1 VRCLSPKLARYSVES
16 VHLTMNRATK
26 TRTDR
31 RTKPIE
37 VLDPSTVKRDT
48 RQPLLLTPAE
58 KAAQHADSQRQSM
71 AQAAVID
78 AEIHKLMIQKE
89 KLVAKGHTVA
99 HHLISCQEVQGM
111 NTIATI
117 GDFSSVASKH
127 KGELFDSEDAIQA
140 DDAALRHFLKELDG
154 DKEGSVGQRRVT
166 NGTEVPKVTPH
177 IMDNPRKDMDVQDLA
192 ESPAVPGTYT
202 SSGSQVR
209 QNVVDMFGIR
219 QAHTFLQ
226 QHMKGVQEYINR
238 EQEGIDANQERI
250 NRLQEHVRSG
260 CEELQRM
267 NALLVEHGV

>member
-1 VRCLSPKLARYSVES
+1 
-16 VHLTMNRATK
+16 MNRATK

-48 RQPLLLTPAE
+48 REPLLLTPAE

-71 AQAAVID
+71 YKAAVID
-78 AEIHKLMIQKE
+78 AEIHKLMIEKE

-99 HHLISCQEVQGM
+99 HHLSSCQEVQGM

-140 DDAALRHFLKELDG
+140 DDEALRHFLKELDG
-154 DKEGSVGQRRVT
+154 DQEGSVGQRRVT
-166 NGTEVPKVTPH
+166 NGADVPKIAPH
-177 IMDNPRKDMDVQDLA
+177 IMDNSRKDMEVQDFA
-192 ESPAVPGTYT
+192 ESPAVSGTYT

-209 QNVVDMFGIR
+209 QIVVDILGIR
-219 QAHTFLQ
+219 QAHTLLQ